1 MTTIRNDIM
10 RMTPED
16 MASEITSLRLQRR
29 ALVAVLK
36 NLISS
41 SHGIQVFSDNS
52 SIFWDADLIRA
63 RLLLDKIA
71 EQEEKT
77 DETAD

>member
-36 NLISS
+36 NLI
-41 SHGIQVFSDNS
+41 DNS